1 MPQLLFISVTILG
14 MIIIY
19 VLVLPKYLKEKSQQ
33 PLDVEQSENLNWGAN
48 MSFKKNIQS
57 LAFDFI

>member
-33 PLDVEQSENLNWGAN
+33 PLDVEQSENLN
-48 MSFKKNIQS
+48 
-57 LAFDFI
+57 